1 MKPRPARG
9 FTLLELLLAL
19 ALMASLLA
27 ALFTFVFS
35 MAEVWG
41 HGAEQRLFE
50 QHANAVTRH
59 VDGMLRRA
67 ALPAGGAGI
76 DEAYAWREFQGLP
89 AGTQRLLSFELP
101 EGDRLLRW
109 PGSPLPQ
116 VRCALAAEP
125 GRGLTLYWRSVLEPE
140 EETRPRAVV
149 VSPMVTRLDYLHFDP
164 ATSNWQTSTVPIRDS
179 AGLWRVPDRL
189 KLTFSYGGKT
199 VERTITLPL
208 APEGVPVF

>member
-1 MKPRPARG
+1 MRSRSSGG

-19 ALMASLLA
+19 ALMTSLLA

-59 VDGMLRRA
+59 LDAMLRRA
-67 ALPAGGAGI
+67 TLPTGGAGSE
-76 DEAYAWREFQGLP
+76 EAYLWREIKGLP
-89 AGTQRLLSFELP
+89 AGTQRLLCFDLP

-109 PGSPLPQ
+109 PGPPLPQ
-116 VRCALAAEP
+116 VRCALGAEP
-125 GRGLTLYWRSVLEPE
+125 GRGLILYWRSVLEPE

-149 VSPMVTRLDYLHFDP
+149 VSPMVTRLEYHGFDP
-164 ATSNWQTSTVPIRDS
+164 AAASWQAGTLPMRDS
-179 AGLWRVPDRL
+179 AGRWRVPDRL
-189 KLTFSYGGKT
+189 KLTFAYGGKT
-199 VERTITLPL
+199 LERTITLPL
-208 APEGVPVF
+208 APDGIPAF

>member
-1 MKPRPARG
+1 MRSRPARG

-59 VDGMLRRA
+59 LDGMLRRA
-67 ALPAGGAGI
+67 ALPAGGSGS
-76 DEAYAWREFQGLP
+76 DEAYLWREIRGLSI
-89 AGTQRLLSFELP
+89 GTQRLLCFDLP
-101 EGDRLLRW
+101 EGDRLMRW

-116 VRCALAAEP
+116 VRCAFQTEP
-125 GRGLTLYWRSVLEPE
+125 GRGLILYWRSVLEPE
-140 EETRPRAVV
+140 DETPPRAAV
-149 VSPMVTRLDYLHFDP
+149 VSPLVTRLEYLYFDP
-164 ATSNWQTSTVPIRDS
+164 AALNWQINTQPLRDA

-189 KLTFSYGGKT
+189 KLTFAYGGKT
-199 VERTITLPL
+199 LERTITLPL
-208 APEGVPVF
+208 APDGVPVF

>member
-1 MKPRPARG
+1 MRPRSSRG

-59 VDGMLRRA
+59 LDAMLRRA
-67 ALPAGGAGI
+67 TLPTGGAMN
-76 DEAYAWREFQGLP
+76 DEPCLWREIKGLP
-89 AGTQRLLSFELP
+89 GGTQRLLCFDLP

-109 PGSPLPQ
+109 PGPPLPQ
-116 VRCALAAEP
+116 VRCAFVAEP
-125 GRGLTLYWRSVLEPE
+125 GRGLSLHWRSVLEPE

-149 VSPMVTRLDYLHFDP
+149 ISPMVTRLEYLHFDP
-164 ATSNWQTSTVPIRDS
+164 GASNWQASTLPVRDA

-189 KLTFSYGGKT
+189 KLTFTYGGKT
-199 VERTITLPL
+199 LERTITLPL
-208 APEGVPVF
+208 APVGVPAF

>member
-1 MKPRPARG
+1 MRPRGPRG

-50 QHANAVTRH
+50 QHANAVARH

-67 ALPAGGAGI
+67 ALPTGGAGS
-76 DEAYAWREFQGLP
+76 DEAFLWRELPGLP
-89 AGTQRLLSFELP
+89 AGTQRLLCFDLP

-109 PGSPLPQ
+109 PGAPLPQ
-116 VRCALAAEP
+116 VRCALAIEP

-140 EETRPRAVV
+140 AETRPRAVV

-164 ATSNWQTSTVPIRDS
+164 AAGWQTSTAPIRDS

-189 KLTFSYGGKT
+189 KFTFSYGGKT
-199 VERTITLPL
+199 LERTITLPL